1 MQKEKKYHMN
11 LTKSQ
16 FELLRELAEQE
27 SETAPHT
34 AEAETLTASGLLL
47 NGQITEA
54 GLAALEPYRVKRMI
68 IIAAGYGSRLR
79 PITINTP
86 KPLVRVH
93 GQRIIDSLL
102 DAAVAAG
109 IEDIVLVRGYLGEQ
123 FDQLTK
129 KYPQLRFVENPAYTE
144 ANNISSVDR
153 VRELLPGAYVA
164 EADLLYWQPRLV
176 TKYQYESNYLGAA
189 TEHTDDWCFH
199 IDEDGY
205 IREIGIGGDHC
216 FHMFGLSWWTEA
228 DGARL
233 AEDIHAAFADPAGK
247 KLYWDE
253 VAMKLH
259 AGEYRVAVRPCTFE
273 DIIEIDTF
281 AELKALDAAYAEE
294 T

>member
-1 MQKEKKYHMN
+1 MN
-11 LTKSQ
+11 MKLTKDQ
-16 FELLRELAEQE
+16 FEILRALAEGE
-27 SETAPHT
+27 SRTAPAT
-34 AEAETLTASGLLL
+34 GAAETLTASGLLSD
-47 NGQITEA
+47 GQITEA

-109 IEDIVLVRGYLGEQ
+109 IEEILLVRGYLGEQ
-123 FDQLTK
+123 FDQLTS

-144 ANNISSVDR
+144 TNNISSVDC
-153 VRELLPGAYVA
+153 VRELLPGAYIA

-199 IDEDGY
+199 TDEDGY
-205 IREIGIGGDHC
+205 IREIGIGGDYC
-216 FHMFGLSWWTEA
+216 YHMFGLSYWSEA

-233 AEDIHAAFADPAGK
+233 AEDIHAAFADPAWK
-247 KLYWDE
+247 KHYWDE

-259 AGEYRVAVRPCTFE
+259 ASEYRVAVRPCTFD

-281 AELKALDAAYAEE
+281 AELKALDAAYAVE

>member
-1 MQKEKKYHMN
+1 MN
-11 LTKSQ
+11 LTKHE
-16 FELLRELAEQE
+16 FEILRTLAEGE
-27 SETAPHT
+27 LETAPAT
-34 AEAETLTASGLLL
+34 LEAASLTASGFLLD
-47 NGQITEA
+47 GQITEA

-129 KYPQLRFVENPAYTE
+129 KYPQLRFVENPAYAE

-199 IDEDGY
+199 VDEDGY

-247 KLYWDE
+247 KFYWDE

-259 AGEYRVAVRPCTFE
+259 AGEYRVAVRPCTFD

-281 AELKALDAAYAEE
+281 AELKALDTAYAEE